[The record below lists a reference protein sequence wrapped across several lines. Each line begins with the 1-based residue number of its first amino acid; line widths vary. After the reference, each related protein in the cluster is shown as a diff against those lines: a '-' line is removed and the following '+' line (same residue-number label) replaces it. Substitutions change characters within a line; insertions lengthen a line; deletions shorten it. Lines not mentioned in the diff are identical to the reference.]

1 MRGGGRDMRLPD
13 RHDQEPRIG
22 GQTRDIGDVAEGLR
36 EKDQYRDSREQ
47 GHNLVARQCHLR
59 RVGRG
64 ADKKRRDDAA
74 LAWIEFDVWYKAGA
88 KRPPPGSM
96 SFWHSPQARQRLK
109 T

>member
-1 MRGGGRDMRLPD
+1 MRLPD
-13 RHDQEPRIG
+13 RHDQEPSIG
-22 GQTRDIGDVAEGLR
+22 GQTRDIGDVAEGLAGG
-36 EKDQYRDSREQ
+36 DQYRDSRGQ
-47 GHNLVARQCHLR
+47 GHKQVARQCHLC

-74 LAWIEFDVWYKAGA
+74 LAWIEFDAWSKAGA
-88 KRPPPGSM
+88 KRPPSGSM